1 MPTAIH
7 YAEAIQELEAI
18 LQEIEDDGT
27 DIDVLTEKVKR
38 ASELIQACKQKLRTA
53 EDAINEVFREMDGEK

>member
-7 YAEAIQELEAI
+7 YAEAIQELETI

-27 DIDVLTEKVKR
+27 DIDALTEKVKR

-53 EDAINEVFREMDGEK
+53 EDAIQEVFKEMDGEK